1 MFGFLKNVS
10 RGPAANMANIAVPPT
25 PQNVMTGPVEY
36 KVYVYDNRPLLR
48 IPPGHRFL
56 TGIVRQRAILTS
68 ALTDTEY
75 DTADGG
81 YALAYNGAIF
91 GVLSS
96 WKLCDYLD
104 RYGFVYIECVWN
116 QWYDFPHRFPLVVAL
131 GRELKNGADIG
142 AVFHKTVSKHSPVIE
157 RLLNGIPEAT
167 LPAEVTA
174 LPVPKG
180 SQAKPHVAIT
190 VGGET
195 ICEIGARS
203 WDYTNL
209 ASLVGMRGG
218 VRLQRWVSRYEDDDD
233 GYYYV
238 IDLIR

>member
-1 MFGFLKNVS
+1 M
-10 RGPAANMANIAVPPT
+10 
-25 PQNVMTGPVEY
+25 
-36 KVYVYDNRPLLR
+36 
-48 IPPGHRFL
+48 
-56 TGIVRQRAILTS
+56 
-68 ALTDTEY
+68 
-75 DTADGG
+75 
-81 YALAYNGAIF
+81 
-91 GVLSS
+91 LSS
-96 WKLCDYLD
+96 WKFCDYLD
-104 RYGFVYIECVWN
+104 RYGFAYIECVWN
-116 QWYDFPHRFPLVVAL
+116 QWYDFPHRFPLVVTL

-142 AVFHKTVSKHSPVIE
+142 AVFHKTVGKHSPVIE

-167 LPAEVTA
+167 LPAEVIA

>member
-1 MFGFLKNVS
+1 
-10 RGPAANMANIAVPPT
+10 MANIAVPPT

-68 ALTDTEY
+68 VLTDTEY

-195 ICEIGARS
+195 ICEIGPVRQQSSSVRAVCDAGRGRTMCGYAARS
-203 WDYTNL
+203 RRCLMALTPMSAPARMPSAL
-209 ASLVGMRGG
+209 SVITIAST
-218 VRLQRWVSRYEDDDD
+218 
-233 GYYYV
+233 
-238 IDLIR
+238 